1 LELAFLRHRKILL
14 LIQDVDTLVEYLK
27 RRFEVDKIFLAGHS
41 WGARLGLYSVQRH
54 PENYI
59 AYVGVGQ
66 ELAAY
71 EGELLSYQYTLDKAK
86 EKNNVK
92 ALGDLKE
99 SGPPQSGDFI
109 KMYKNGFW
117 GLVKQKD
124 WLLKLGGERYGKTKY
139 TDWIFSIWFSREY
152 SFFDLFKYGKAS
164 AFRQETSF
172 TTLTSISTIFSNK
185 YPK

>member
-1 LELAFLRHRKILL
+1 
-14 LIQDVDTLVEYLK
+14 
-27 RRFEVDKIFLAGHS
+27 
-41 WGARLGLYSVQRH
+41 
-54 PENYI
+54 
-59 AYVGVGQ
+59 
-66 ELAAY
+66 
-71 EGELLSYQYTLDKAK
+71 
-86 EKNNVK
+86 
-92 ALGDLKE
+92 
-99 SGPPQSGDFI
+99 
-109 KMYKNGFW
+109 MYKNGFW